1 MRKEL
6 NILVIFFVLA
16 VTPLALY
23 FSQQKQTTQQNAS
36 GLQPTIEA
44 PTLASTEI
52 PTPTASNA
60 ATSIPTVTSV
70 PRVTTFPTR

>member
-23 FSQQKQTTQQNAS
+23 FSQQKQTTQQSAS
-36 GLQPTIEA
+36 ELSPTLEA
-44 PTLASTEI
+44 PTVAPTEA
-52 PTPTASNA
+52 PTPTASA
-60 ATSIPTVTSV
+60 SPSPTVRFTA
-70 PRVTTFPTR
+70 PRVTTVPTR